1 MKKTLS
7 FILAFALMLMAVSG
21 AVSAN
26 TVEPLEDGTV
36 LYQAEEI
43 TDIDA
48 LLQRAQAG
56 VDDLSANTDYKITIP
71 EQSNLT
77 RSAAVP
83 AEESYVTSQLL
94 RSEVV
99 DGDVVDSYVAVVLRA
114 VYNNSQSKT
123 DGYLVS
129 RLYFNYNSSKPN
141 GAVQLTSSSATVN
154 TSNAASLV
162 MVNGAQ
168 KNFSS
173 GRITTSKQYGYPS
186 QGTYTLG
193 AATSMWVEDTTGYLY
208 LNSRLTMNNGTTYNV
223 EFFLDTYGHFA

>member
-1 MKKTLS
+1 
-7 FILAFALMLMAVSG
+7 MLMVVSG

-26 TVEPLEDGTV
+26 TVETLEDGTI

-56 VDDLSANTDYKITIP
+56 VDDLSANTDYKIAIP
-71 EQSNLT
+71 EQSNFA

-83 AEESYVTSQLL
+83 MEEPYVASQLL

-99 DGDVVDSYVAVVLRA
+99 DGDVVDFYVAVVLKA
-114 VYNNSQSKT
+114 VYNNYQSKT

-168 KNFSS
+168 KDFSS

-193 AATSMWVEDTTGYLY
+193 AATSLWVEDTTGYLY

-223 EFFLDTYGHFA
+223 ESFLDTYGHFV

>member
-7 FILAFALMLMAVSG
+7 FILAFALMLMAVGG

-26 TVEPLEDGTV
+26 TVESLEDGTV

-99 DGDVVDSYVAVVLRA
+99 DGDIVDSYVAVVLRA

>member
-7 FILAFALMLMAVSG
+7 FILTFALMLMVVSG

-26 TVEPLEDGTV
+26 TVETLEDGTI

-71 EQSNLT
+71 EQSNFA

-83 AEESYVTSQLL
+83 MEEPYVTSQLL

-99 DGDVVDSYVAVVLRA
+99 DGDVVDFYVAVVLRA
-114 VYNNSQSKT
+114 VYNNYQSKT

-168 KNFSS
+168 KDFSS

-223 EFFLDTYGHFA
+223 EFFLDTYGHFV

>member
-1 MKKTLS
+1 MKKALS
-7 FILAFALMLMAVSG
+7 FVLVFALILMSVGG

-26 TVEPLEDGTV
+26 TIESLADGTI
-36 LYQAEEI
+36 LYQEDEI
-43 TDIDA
+43 TNIDV

-56 VDDLSANTDYKITIP
+56 VDDLSVNTNYKITIP
-71 EQSNLT
+71 EQANFT
-77 RSAAVP
+77 RSAAAPV
-83 AEESYVTSQLL
+83 EESYVTSQLL

-99 DGDVVDSYVAVVLRA
+99 DGDVVDTYVAVVLRA
-114 VYNNSQSKT
+114 IYNNYQSKT

-173 GRITTSKQYGYPS
+173 SRITTSKQYGYPS

-193 AATSMWVEDTTGYLY
+193 AATSMWVEDTSGYLY

>member
-1 MKKTLS
+1 
-7 FILAFALMLMAVSG
+7 MLMVVSG

-26 TVEPLEDGTV
+26 TVETLEDGTI

-71 EQSNLT
+71 EQSNFA

-83 AEESYVTSQLL
+83 MEEPYVTSQLL

-99 DGDVVDSYVAVVLRA
+99 DGDVVDFYVAVVLRA
-114 VYNNSQSKT
+114 VYNNYQSKT

-168 KNFSS
+168 KDFSS

-223 EFFLDTYGHFA
+223 EFFLDTYGHFV

>member
-7 FILAFALMLMAVSG
+7 FILTFALMLMVVSG

-26 TVEPLEDGTV
+26 TVETLEDGTI

-71 EQSNLT
+71 EQSNFA

-83 AEESYVTSQLL
+83 MEEPYVTSQLL

-114 VYNNSQSKT
+114 VYNNYQSKT

-168 KNFSS
+168 KDFSS

-223 EFFLDTYGHFA
+223 EFFLDTYGHFV

>member
-1 MKKTLS
+1 MKKTIS
-7 FILAFALMLMAVSG
+7 FILTFALMLMVVSG

-26 TVEPLEDGTV
+26 TVETLEDGTI

-71 EQSNLT
+71 EQSDFA

-83 AEESYVTSQLL
+83 MEEPYVTSQLL

-114 VYNNSQSKT
+114 VYNNYQSKT

-168 KNFSS
+168 KDFSS

-223 EFFLDTYGHFA
+223 EFFLDTYGHFV

>member
-1 MKKTLS
+1 MKRILS
-7 FILAFALMLMAVSG
+7 FNLTFALMLMTVGG

-26 TVEPLEDGTV
+26 TVAPLEDGTI

-56 VDDLSANTDYKITIP
+56 FDDLSANTDYKITIP
-71 EQSNLT
+71 EQANFV
-77 RSAAVP
+77 RSATVS

-99 DGDVVDSYVAVVLRA
+99 EGDVVDSYVAVVLRA
-114 VYNNSQSKT
+114 VYNNYQSKT

-162 MVNGAQ
+162 MINGAQ
-168 KNFSS
+168 KDFSS

-208 LNSRLTMNNGTTYNV
+208 LNSRLMMNNGTTYNV

>member
-7 FILAFALMLMAVSG
+7 FILAFALMLMAVGG